1 MGGADMM
8 LAIVESSSGAAS
20 AAADEAFDH
29 FGRPGQDQHAAG
41 ELADV
46 RQPVLEAGHDAE
58 VAAAPTDC
66 PEQVRLVLGV
76 HAPQLSIGR
85 HDLGGEDVVD
95 RQPVEAA
102 EVADAAAHGDA
113 ADPDRAGVP
122 EAGRETVLDG
132 FGGILPSGQ
141 AGLGPGGPVRGVD
154 LEALHVAEIDDDA
167 AVDRAVAGRAVA
179 AAPNGQLDAVIARVV
194 DDGRDVVG
202 VRHADD
208 RRWAAIGGNG
218 DEDRPGRVVVLV
230 VRADDA
236 AADRGPQVRDGDG
249 CCRLLHR
256 TTPLPSGGYGL
267 VVP

>member
-1 MGGADMM
+1 MPPPEGTAWRRRHDVGDRGELVRRRIGG
-8 LAIVESSSGAAS
+8 GH
-20 AAADEAFDH
+20 EAFDH

-58 VAAAPTDC
+58 VAAAAADR

-95 RQPVEAA
+95 RQAVEAA
-102 EVADAAAHGDA
+102 EVADAAADGDA

-132 FGGILPSGQ
+132 LGDLASGQ
-141 AGLGPGGPVRGVD
+141 AGLGPGGPAVGVD

-167 AVDRAVAGRAVA
+167 AVDRAVAGALWPPLRTASSTPRSRA
-179 AAPNGQLDAVIARVV
+179 
-194 DDGRDVVG
+194 
-202 VRHADD
+202 
-208 RRWAAIGGNG
+208 
-218 DEDRPGRVVVLV
+218 
-230 VRADDA
+230 
-236 AADRGPQVRDGDG
+236 
-249 CCRLLHR
+249 
-256 TTPLPSGGYGL
+256 
-267 VVP
+267 